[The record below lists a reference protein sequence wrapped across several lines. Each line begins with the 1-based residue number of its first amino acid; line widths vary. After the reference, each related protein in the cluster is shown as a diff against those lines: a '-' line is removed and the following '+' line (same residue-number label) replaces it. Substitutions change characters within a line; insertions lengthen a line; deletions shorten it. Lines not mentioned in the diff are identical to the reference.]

1 MAGFAREGQW
11 QILES
16 LSGDQER
23 LGIVA
28 DDKFWSCFYK
38 VKEASQQP
46 NIENSGDQ

>member
-11 QILES
+11 QILE
-16 LSGDQER
+16 SGDQER

-38 VKEASQQP
+38 AKEASQQP